1 MSGMGLMLVALLGC
15 PKSGST
21 LEGALPDEASETS
34 SATDPLTV
42 LTESAT
48 SEDPSP
54 RARALALLLEQEGP
68 GRWGQQALA
77 DESDWV
83 RRAAIE
89 ALARRSDPDSRAL
102 LEGLVADPQVDPYLR
117 GLAALRA
124 PGPASAEAIRAALEQ
139 EREAWRVAPLALA
152 AVRLGDE
159 AARARLVRALES
171 GELPLEIEF
180 MHEIGQTGDASLV
193 PALVH
198 AQERVEEELV
208 LPIASARLMLGD
220 AAGEQALRT
229 ALSEDDEERRLE
241 ALDYLVELDHPA
253 ATTLLRRASSLGPD
267 LVTWYADL
275 ALAARTDTN
284 GQVFEK
290 AFAEPDRELRSL
302 AVRFAGEALGAPS
315 KRAEKGAQ
323 KVLTQALS
331 DPDAWVRAGAC
342 RAAAELGMTDTRTA
356 MEALLGD
363 EVELVRVEAS
373 GALLAMAGG

>member
-1 MSGMGLMLVALLGC
+1 MSGLALALVALLGC
-15 PKSGST
+15 PKGGST
-21 LEGALPDEASETS
+21 VETALPEPVSAREAS
-34 SATDPLTV
+34 DPVAV
-42 LTESAT
+42 LTASAT

-54 RARALALLLEQEGP
+54 RARALALLLEREGP
-68 GRWGQQALA
+68 ARWGTQALA

-102 LEGLVADPQVDPYLR
+102 LEALVANPQVDPYLR

-159 AARARLVRALES
+159 GARPRLVRALET

-180 MHEIGQTGDASLV
+180 LHEIGQTGDPSLV
-193 PALVH
+193 PALVR
-198 AQERVEEELV
+198 AQELVEEELV

-229 ALSEDDEERRLE
+229 ALSEEDEERRLE
-241 ALDYLVELDHPA
+241 ALDYLVELEHPA

-275 ALAARTDTN
+275 ALAARTDTG
-284 GQVFEK
+284 GQIFEK
-290 AFAEPDRELRSL
+290 AFADPDRELRSL
-302 AVRFAGEALGAPS
+302 AVRFAGEALGAAS
-315 KRAEKGAQ
+315 RRADKGAQ

-342 RAAAELGMTDTRTA
+342 RAAAEVGMTDARPA
-356 MEALLGD
+356 MEALLAD

-373 GALLAMAGG
+373 GALLELR